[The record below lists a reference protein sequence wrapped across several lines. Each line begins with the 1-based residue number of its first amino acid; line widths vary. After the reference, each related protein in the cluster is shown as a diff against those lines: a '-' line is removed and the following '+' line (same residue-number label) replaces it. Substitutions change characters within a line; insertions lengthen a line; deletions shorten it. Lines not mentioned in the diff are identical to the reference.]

1 MNAVIKVVGVLTVV
15 CIAACV
21 TAGAVYISSE
31 KPLRETK
38 KMPTAE
44 IRGQLTGLAASEIS
58 RMNLNHLTAKE
69 KICFFDYSPVLFQ
82 GYTESGTVQWIGI
95 SSSSPSF

>member
-1 MNAVIKVVGVLTVV
+1 MRARNLP
-15 CIAACV
+15 
-21 TAGAVYISSE
+21 Y
-31 KPLRETK
+31 
-38 KMPTAE
+38 
-44 IRGQLTGLAASEIS
+44 